1 MGEEP
6 EAKLGVGNYAPGAGV
21 GVGAALGVAIGAAV
35 DHLALGLALGTAFG
49 CALDVVLHKRQMNT
63 KKLQGIP
70 AGDDA
75 TTNQG

>member
-1 MGEEP
+1 M
-6 EAKLGVGNYAPGAGV
+6 
-21 GVGAALGVAIGAAV
+21 GVAIGAAV